1 MNFCHIRQL
10 KDKVNGKK
18 QRSEILNNPALFL
31 FPFLCSLRISPPLH
45 CHHSTSPPSASPLA
59 SRHSYLRGHESL
71 PLLFILSSPPLIRPL
86 PSPSFL
92 PLPLFSHFHLSLAFL
107 SLSTS
112 KKAGGRSKKK
122 KGELVLCA
130 LGLSLCSAKRTQLL
144 NRCSGFG
151 TKGNLK
157 SCKKADPYPF
167 PPFTEWPLF

>member
-1 MNFCHIRQL
+1 MHFCHIRRIE
-10 KDKVNGKK
+10 DKVNGKK

-31 FPFLCSLRISPPLH
+31 FLFLCSLRIPPLH

-107 SLSTS
+107 SLSTA
-112 KKAGGRSKKK
+112 KKAGGRYKKK
-122 KGELVLCA
+122 RRAGPLCTWPQFVLSQA
-130 LGLSLCSAKRTQLL
+130 DTA
-144 NRCSGFG
+144 
-151 TKGNLK
+151 LK
-157 SCKKADPYPF
+157 SVLRLWHKRKSQV
-167 PPFTEWPLF
+167 L